1 MEGRMAL
8 EIERVV
14 APAEHL
20 SETAKHSVDAGM
32 VGVVV
37 ATLFN
42 WLPGIASLLTVI
54 WMVLRIYETILTIS
68 AKRRVEKRARLLGAS
83 LEAELPDAAE

>member
-8 EIERVV
+8 EIERAV

-20 SETAKHSVDAGM
+20 SEAAKHAFDVGA
-32 VGVVV
+32 VGV
-37 ATLFN
+37 ALGTLFN

-54 WMVLRIYETILTIS
+54 WMVLRIYETFLTIR
-68 AKRRVEKRARLLGAS
+68 AKLELRARLSAARRAS
-83 LEAELPDAAE
+83 ELPHAPE